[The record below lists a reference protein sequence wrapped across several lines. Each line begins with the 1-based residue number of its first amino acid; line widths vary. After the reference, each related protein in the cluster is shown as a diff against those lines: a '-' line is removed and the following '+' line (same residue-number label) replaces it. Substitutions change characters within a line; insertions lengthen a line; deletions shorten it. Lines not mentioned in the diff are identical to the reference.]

1 MARAILSVPDISCE
15 HCERTIKQV
24 LGSAAGVKEVQVD
37 IPGKTVRL
45 EYDEQAISLD
55 RVSTLLAE
63 EGYPVATT
71 QPL

>member
-1 MARAILSVPDISCE
+1 
-15 HCERTIKQV
+15 V